1 MGHTV
6 LVSWKTKNIEKKSVW
21 GSSKIRMMKY
31 RKSIN
36 RKASWPAVNIACAP
50 GSMKDHWC
58 LSPKQFLDFRGLIFH
73 WVTAVSCRVA
83 ASVDVCPKFFS
94 HDFPVKFAFI
104 ALLFFFSLTSV
115 HSFVRLCVGIWTV
128 NTVDYLEM
136 CSLVS
141 ANRAKVFLFQFG
153 NPSDKCHIH
162 RELKFIS
169 WAK

>member
-104 ALLFFFSLTSV
+104 ALLFFFFSHFCSQLCEAVCRDLNSEHSRLLGDVFFSFCKQSQSV
-115 HSFVRLCVGIWTV
+115 
-128 NTVDYLEM
+128 
-136 CSLVS
+136 LVS
-141 ANRAKVFLFQFG
+141 VWESQ
-153 NPSDKCHIH
+153 
-162 RELKFIS
+162 
-169 WAK
+169 W